1 MVELLELGSGEKGKQ
16 TDGQTDNFWDVLE
29 AQRMKGW

>member
-1 MVELLELGSGEKGKQ
+1 MVELLELGSGEKRKQ
-16 TDGQTDNFWDVLE
+16 TDRQTDNFWDVLE